1 MTRSRLRSPGRPVAT
16 LLCLGALVS
25 GVGCRREV
33 PTPPQGP
40 PLHSTA
46 DLATLTEFQRRIND
60 YVALHRK
67 VEDGLPK
74 LPREATPKQIDDNQ
88 RELGKQIGTARAA
101 AKQGD
106 LLESEMQE
114 LVRRNFV
121 RIFAGTEGAARRASV
136 MDENPLD
143 IRLTV
148 NQRYPDEVPLST
160 MPPEVLQI
168 LPKMPEELEYR
179 FVGRYLVIMDA
190 HAHLIVDFIPNA
202 IPD

>member
-1 MTRSRLRSPGRPVAT
+1 VLTISVW
-16 LLCLGALVS
+16 LGATVL
-25 GVGCRREV
+25 GIGCKRDV
-33 PTPPQGP
+33 DAPPQGP
-40 PLHSTA
+40 PLHNTS
-46 DLATLTEFQRRIND
+46 DIATLTDFKKRIDD
-60 YVALHRK
+60 YVALHQK
-67 VEDGLPK
+67 VEGGLPNVPK
-74 LPREATPKQIDDNQ
+74 EATPKQIDDNQ
-88 RELGKQIGTARAA
+88 RELGKQITAARVA

-106 LLESEMQE
+106 LLEPQMQD

-148 NQRYPDEVPLST
+148 NQRYPDDVPLST

-190 HAHLIVDFIPNA
+190 HAHLIADFIPNA